1 MIRPCISL
9 EFPYA
14 AFFGEMVFVIAME
27 ICPLQLKHTTV
38 LVVDAHCQWGRCA
51 LIGVSYDSL
60 VLVKLE
66 KQMYCDL

>member
-1 MIRPCISL
+1 
-9 EFPYA
+9 
-14 AFFGEMVFVIAME
+14 MVFVIAME